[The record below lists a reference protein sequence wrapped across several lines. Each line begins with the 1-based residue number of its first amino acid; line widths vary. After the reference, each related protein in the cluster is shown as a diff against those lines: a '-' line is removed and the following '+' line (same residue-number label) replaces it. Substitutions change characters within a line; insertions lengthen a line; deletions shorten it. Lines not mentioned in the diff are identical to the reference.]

1 MTAICEYP
9 DGVILKT
16 CEPVDAE
23 FGEGLS
29 NLIGDMKEA
38 CHSFGGQGL
47 AANQIGVLKR
57 VIIYQDNQGQMQ
69 SLTNPEIIEF
79 GSETSTVAEG
89 CLSLP
94 GLQVKVTRPTEITVT
109 GLTEDFQPITMVAEG
124 LEARVI
130 QHEIDHLNGILIVD
144 HQGKLN
150 RKMTL
155 DKWMKKTIQFR
166 RHERK
171 LAA

>member
-23 FGEGLS
+23 FGEGLT

-38 CHSFGGQGL
+38 CLSFRGQGL

-57 VIIYQDNQGQMQ
+57 VIIYQDSQGQMQ

-79 GSETSTVAEG
+79 GSETSAG
-89 CLSLP
+89 QDHSSNGDHRHRADRRLSTDHYGRRGP
-94 GLQVKVTRPTEITVT
+94 GSTSHS
-109 GLTEDFQPITMVAEG
+109 A
-124 LEARVI
+124 
-130 QHEIDHLNGILIVD
+130 
-144 HQGKLN
+144 
-150 RKMTL
+150 
-155 DKWMKKTIQFR
+155 
-166 RHERK
+166 
-171 LAA
+171 

>member
-23 FGEGLS
+23 FGEGLT

-38 CHSFGGQGL
+38 CLSFRGQGL

-69 SLTNPEIIEF
+69 SLTNPDHYGRRGP
-79 GSETSTVAEG
+79 GSTSHPA
-89 CLSLP
+89 
-94 GLQVKVTRPTEITVT
+94 
-109 GLTEDFQPITMVAEG
+109 
-124 LEARVI
+124 
-130 QHEIDHLNGILIVD
+130 
-144 HQGKLN
+144 
-150 RKMTL
+150 
-155 DKWMKKTIQFR
+155 
-166 RHERK
+166 
-171 LAA
+171 